1 MDAVAK
7 AEDSDKVKVKV
18 KASVLLRPHQLAPNA
33 HRATPTLASPRMA
46 QAQRTTV
53 HPARKA
59 HVVTALSAVHA
70 TQRPMACPGIT
81 LSTNLLRTT
90 KKTISN
96 PAPMRIWAPKV
107 V

>member
-1 MDAVAK
+1 M
-7 AEDSDKVKVKV
+7 AEDRARVKV
-18 KASVLLRPHQLAPNA
+18 KANALLRLHHLPALSALP
-33 HRATPTLASPRMA
+33 ATRTPDSPRMA
-46 QAQRTTV
+46 LAQRTTA
-53 HPARKA
+53 HPALKA

-70 TQRPMACPGIT
+70 TQRPMACPGTT
-81 LSTNLLRTT
+81 LSTNPLRST

>member
-1 MDAVAK
+1 MAK
-7 AEDSDKVKVKV
+7 VEDRDKVKV
-18 KASVLLRPHQLAPNA
+18 KASVLLRPHLLAPNA
-33 HRATPTLASPRMA
+33 LPATLTLASLRMA
-46 QAQRTTV
+46 QAQRTTA

-59 HVVTALSAVHA
+59 HVVTALSAARA
-70 TQRPMACPGIT
+70 TLPLQVCSVMISSINP
-81 LSTNLLRTT
+81 LRTT